1 MKVGR
6 TLWIRVP
13 PPEFRASCEGAGIEA
28 LSPPDLSR
36 YAAAHGLR
44 HRSASLAL
52 PKATQLMRHGFLAEV
67 RSMADGTLPGP
78 LPDSWLAQVAY
89 VYEGRNDLER
99 SPFTLVLTEAAK
111 SAGYAVRVL
120 CHDRGLDKRDR
131 SNPDADREVVKL
143 EDKPVRLESEGFLDR
158 YALSTD
164 HDQDQLTVWRLFTP
178 SLIDWL
184 TREAPPGFSFELQ
197 DGALCCFRP
206 GYLAEEAELD
216 ALCAAA
222 ARISAR
228 AAAITAPAPGPRPEG
243 SRDEQ
248 VERELAEHPFA
259 TPPRSTK
266 AAAKE
271 FRSGVLLGDRA
282 WALGA
287 EAFFRAHA
295 RSVGFDPIAPSAY
308 RAAHIDTF
316 LPGIL
321 AHAAQGTLAPGAADA
336 FLVFT
341 NSEDY
346 EDMGWSV
353 LVAPLAS
360 SFQGLAFVQGIP
372 RVDTSERGA
381 IQAGTDG
388 RSLILSALDG
398 GPRER
403 SGAGFEAFFAGA
415 SELVARMNAQ

>member
-1 MKVGR
+1 MNVD
-6 TLWIRVP
+6 
-13 PPEFRASCEGAGIEA
+13 A
-28 LSPPDLSR
+28 PDLSR

-44 HRSASLAL
+44 HRTSSLAL

-67 RSMADGTLPGP
+67 RSMADGTLPGD

-99 SPFTLVLTEAAK
+99 SPFTLVLTEAAE

-131 SNPDADREVVKL
+131 ANPDSDREVVKL

-158 YALSTD
+158 YVLSTD
-164 HDQDQLTVWRLFTP
+164 HDQDQLTVWRLFSP
-178 SLIDWL
+178 SLIEWL
-184 TREAPPGFSFELQ
+184 TSEAPPGFSFELQ

-206 GYLAEEAELD
+206 GYTAAEDELD

-228 AAAITAPAPGPRPEG
+228 AASITAPAPGAAPREG

-248 VERELAEHPFA
+248 IERELAAHPFA
-259 TPPRSTK
+259 SPPPSAK
-266 AAAKE
+266 AAAKS
-271 FRSGVLLGDRA
+271 FRRGPLLGDRA

-295 RSVGFDPIAPSAY
+295 RAVGFERIALSAY
-308 RAAHIDTF
+308 RAAHVDTF
-316 LPGIL
+316 MPGIP
-321 AHAAQGTLAPGAADA
+321 AHAAVGRLAAGGADA

-360 SFQGLAFVQGIP
+360 SPQGLALVQGIA

-398 GPRER
+398 GPRDR
-403 SGAGFEAFFAGA
+403 SGAEFEAFFAAA
-415 SELVARMNAQ
+415 SDLVARMGSQ